1 MRGFWSAV
9 VSFRIIQDRFVKQRL
24 NIASGPLMWAIGCK
38 TRNLSINK
46 YKCYSPQQT
55 EIVGNLVPPRPVSV
69 IGESFLLHL
78 SLLTVSCLWHT
89 GSGPILAFII
99 CIFTFLMSLLN
110 SKYDSLLTMADGLV
124 QTSVTPFMIVRLSCL
139 FTFQPVSFGIFTSC
153 LFGSSSCGSRFFFIC
168 SL

>member
-1 MRGFWSAV
+1 M
-9 VSFRIIQDRFVKQRL
+9 DNRL
-24 NIASGPLMWAIGCK
+24 QNKKLIYK
-38 TRNLSINK
+38 TNTNVIRHE
-46 YKCYSPQQT
+46 QT
-55 EIVGNLVPPRPVSV
+55 EIVGDLVPPRHVSV
-69 IGESFLLHL
+69 IGKSVLLHL
-78 SLLTVSCLWHT
+78 SLLTVSCSWHT
-89 GSGPILAFII
+89 GSGPILVFII